1 MYSQRV
7 LGMIIL
13 GSLTTVANAI
23 KLYNSLSMTSNLY
36 NIQLCRIMQTKQE
49 KINSTA
55 QLERHSFK
63 LFFPNWICIKLNI
76 YCTLSLHSRSK
87 HFDFGGV
94 HSRVR
99 HHLSRETRDCLSS
112 ILQQQGVHARSQRDV
127 GHRVG
132 PVFVIHNLSL
142 RFCTWNMKLEFVL
155 HGEPPKFLL

>member
-1 MYSQRV
+1 
-7 LGMIIL
+7 MIIL
-13 GSLTTVANAI
+13 GSFTVANAI

-36 NIQLCRIMQTKQE
+36 NIQQCRLMQSKRNQTGK

-55 QLERHSFK
+55 QLECQSFK
-63 LFFPNWICIKLNI
+63 LLFPNWICIKLNI

-99 HHLSRETRDCLSS
+99 HHLSRETRDGLPS

-127 GHRVG
+127 GHCVG

-142 RFCTWNMKLEFVL
+142 RFRTWNMKLEFVL
-155 HGEPPKFLL
+155 HGEPPKMLL